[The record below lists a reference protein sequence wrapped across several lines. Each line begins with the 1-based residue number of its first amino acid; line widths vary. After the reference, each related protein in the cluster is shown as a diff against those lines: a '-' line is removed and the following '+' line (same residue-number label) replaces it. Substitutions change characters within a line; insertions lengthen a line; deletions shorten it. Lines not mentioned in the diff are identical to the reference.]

1 MLFVP
6 AALPPTPVSF
16 VVFFCLLYGPQCSSR
31 PPCLPPRGRSHD
43 AQRPARDPRC
53 REESQS
59 TAFPMTDTLP
69 SEDPRQART
78 ISCGL
83 ALPRFAGRQPACE
96 LRYPSLR
103 LSSSFYQNVVQQL
116 HCSFPS
122 VCYTPNPTYTRPEQR
137 AELQRNE
144 QPKMLHNQPIAG
156 NAAATG
162 ESLVAQSQKQSLGQ
176 SQAQAQN
183 QNQNQGQNQVFSPT
197 MTDNSMAIL
206 SPPSSRYA
214 FDPNASGNS
223 INNLPMDSML
233 SPLLASV
240 ASPVSELNVASLNIT
255 AMSPPAGYGTENDV
269 PAFQP
274 ETELLLENFTNDLK
288 VFNNWVHGLN
298 VEEQKAAIGLFIDSV
313 RDQEVVD
320 FIQRKISSAIPNE
333 DSKGNI
339 TFSPP
344 LSANTSLP
352 QRLRPVSP
360 IIPISNMN
368 HRGNP
373 VPITLDSILNSGGND
388 GGQDGNDGRQD
399 NAVVY
404 RPAPRRMLSP
414 PVMKTGFSNIIEP
427 IERPKSADPS
437 YASSTAFVDQMGGGN
452 GNGNS
457 GYGQFNMSGGPM
469 SPLLGNQPLFRV
481 LSDGYQETAP
491 ENVSFNCYNYNGNG
505 NTNNNG
511 QGSGN
516 GSGSE
521 GTLGTKLQQSLN
533 TINNRSVIDSNRNM
547 KEDRGR
553 HRNIQN
559 KPSNLNLN
567 LNMNTMNNLNT
578 PKMGMNNL
586 NYMNMSMLNNGK
598 NAYGDGSGG
607 AAAAA
612 IQNLTQSISVP
623 PHNRIRSANSGTRGT
638 AGVTASATIAATPTA
653 SNTKLSYHGS
663 VLASKLHPTH
673 GYSKSGSSLGTML
686 HGGCSSFSSTS
697 LLTEEERRALQA
709 KKKTGTGA
717 SASASNGS
725 LNTLSTP
732 TTPTTNA
739 ANAANA
745 ANNAAGGNIPKDIAS
760 DALLADIPAW
770 LKALRL
776 HKYTENL
783 QHLRWDDMVAL
794 DDAALAQLGVS
805 TLGARNKLLK
815 SFAYVREKR
824 GLA

>member
-1 MLFVP
+1 
-6 AALPPTPVSF
+6 
-16 VVFFCLLYGPQCSSR
+16 
-31 PPCLPPRGRSHD
+31 
-43 AQRPARDPRC
+43 
-53 REESQS
+53 
-59 TAFPMTDTLP
+59 
-69 SEDPRQART
+69 
-78 ISCGL
+78 
-83 ALPRFAGRQPACE
+83 
-96 LRYPSLR
+96 
-103 LSSSFYQNVVQQL
+103 
-116 HCSFPS
+116 
-122 VCYTPNPTYTRPEQR
+122 
-137 AELQRNE
+137 
-144 QPKMLHNQPIAG
+144 MLHNQPIAG
-156 NAAATG
+156 NAATTG
-162 ESLVAQSQKQSLGQ
+162 EPLAAQSQKQGSGQ
-176 SQAQAQN
+176 GHAQAYAPG
-183 QNQNQGQNQVFSPT
+183 QNQGQSQVFSPT
-197 MTDNSMAIL
+197 MTDTSMAIL

-214 FDPNASGNS
+214 FDPNAPGNS
-223 INNLPMDSML
+223 NNNLPMDSML

-240 ASPVSELNVASLNIT
+240 ASPVSELNFANLNIA

-333 DSKGNI
+333 DSKGSI

-373 VPITLDSILNSGGND
+373 VPITLDSILNSGGKD
-388 GGQDGNDGRQD
+388 DGNDRVQD
-399 NAVVY
+399 DVVY

-437 YASSTAFVDQMGGGN
+437 YSSGAAFVDQIGN
-452 GNGNS
+452 GNGNGS
-457 GYGQFNMSGGPM
+457 GSGGYGQFNMSSGPM

-481 LSDGYQETAP
+481 LSDGYQEMAP
-491 ENVSFNCYNYNGNG
+491 ENVSFNYYNYNGTG

-511 QGSGN
+511 SG
-516 GSGSE
+516 GE

-533 TINNRSVIDSNRNM
+533 TINNRSVIDSNRSL

-553 HRNIQN
+553 HRNLQN
-559 KPSNLNLN
+559 KPSNMNPN
-567 LNMNTMNNLNT
+567 MNMNMNMNTMNSS
-578 PKMGMNNL
+578 KMGMNNL

-598 NAYGDGSGG
+598 NAYGDGSG
-607 AAAAA
+607 AAAL
-612 IQNLTQSISVP
+612 QNLTQSMSVP
-623 PHNRIRSANSGTRGT
+623 PHNRIRSTNSGTRGT
-638 AGVTASATIAATPTA
+638 PGAAAAAATTSATPAASA
-653 SNTKLSYHGS
+653 NKLSYHGS
-663 VLASKLHPTH
+663 VLAGKLHPTH
-673 GYSKSGSSLGTML
+673 GYSKSGGSLGNML
-686 HGGCSSFSSTS
+686 HAGYGSASSTS
-697 LLTEEERRALQA
+697 LLTEEERRALHN
-709 KKKTGTGA
+709 KNKTGAAGA
-717 SASASNGS
+717 SASASAASTSNGS
-725 LNTLSTP
+725 LNTVSTP
-732 TTPTTNA
+732 TTPTAASAAAAAA
-739 ANAANA
+739 AN
-745 ANNAAGGNIPKDIAS
+745 NIPKDIAS

-783 QHLRWDDMVAL
+783 QHLRWQDMVAL

-815 SFAYVREKR
+815 SFSYVREKR